1 MDISKK
7 EVFESVKRV
16 PHLFL
21 VVIQKYK
28 IWKSG
33 YNSATKASKVANT
46 GSNIY
51 QNSHRHS

>member
-1 MDISKK
+1 MKEVCVLFKHLFKKMDISKK

-28 IWKSG
+28 I
-33 YNSATKASKVANT
+33 
-46 GSNIY
+46 
-51 QNSHRHS
+51 